1 MSTPRR
7 RPEGEPLIGRPPKI
21 TRDDI
26 LTAVLEIGFAE
37 VTIPLVAERLDVTP
51 ATVYRHVPDRATM
64 LSLAWDRVV
73 DDITWPAIEGD
84 WRDVLLAYGDCLWDA
99 LAEHRGVVTALSSGL
114 MPERTMDI
122 LLGLAVHLEHEGFSM
137 ADAMLL
143 IDAVMDTV
151 IDHRL
156 GLERLDGHT
165 AEPGVSRS
173 EMAGSWE
180 PREDDAAALQR
191 ARAAMR
197 DAVLMSPRQWL
208 NRKLALILDGGERL
222 RERH

>member
-1 MSTPRR
+1 MPSPRR
-7 RPEGEPLIGRPPKI
+7 RPKGEPLIGRPPKI

-26 LTAVLEIGFAE
+26 ITAVLEIGFTE
-37 VTIPLVAERLDVTP
+37 VTIPLIAERLDVTP

-73 DDITWPAIEGD
+73 DSIEWPALEGN
-84 WRDVLLAYGDCLWDA
+84 WHDVLLAYGDCLWNA
-99 LAEHRGVVTALSSGL
+99 LAKHPGVVTALSSGL

-122 LLGLAVHLEHEGFSM
+122 FLGLAVHLEREGFPM
-137 ADAMLL
+137 PDAMLL
-143 IDAVMDTV
+143 IDTV

-156 GLERLDGHT
+156 GLEKLDGHT
-165 AEPGVSRS
+165 SEPGVSRI
-173 EMAGSWE
+173 EMADSWK
-180 PREDDAAALQR
+180 PREDETAALQR

-197 DAVLMSPRQWL
+197 DAVLMAPRQWL

-222 RERH
+222 RERL